1 MKHLE
6 DIVEKLKGELE
17 NSDQVCC
24 LCSDDS
30 FLLSYKFAG
39 HVLTLMP
46 RLYWV
51 LVFFFLSKG
60 FVLLSLSDKVLQP
73 RWPGSHELCGL
84 LVVDLRIQVC
94 AYWGPAA
101 LEGTAASRG
110 LWKSTLCPKLC
121 QYD

>member
-24 LCSDDS
+24 LRSDDS

-51 LVFFFLSKG
+51 LVIFFLTDHMSKEAIALLSKG

-73 RWPGSHELCGL
+73 QWPGSNELCSLPSGG
-84 LVVDLRIQVC
+84 LVVDLRIQAC
-94 AYWGPAA
+94 A
-101 LEGTAASRG
+101 
-110 LWKSTLCPKLC
+110 
-121 QYD
+121 